1 MYNIQM
7 STCKWDGLFRELF
20 AGADPELS
28 KVLDASMHTKLVRL
42 IIAKSK
48 SFKKLKA

>member
-28 KVLDASMHTKLVRL
+28 KVLDASMHTKFVRS
-42 IIAKSK
+42 IVTVKQK
-48 SFKKLKA
+48 VLKN